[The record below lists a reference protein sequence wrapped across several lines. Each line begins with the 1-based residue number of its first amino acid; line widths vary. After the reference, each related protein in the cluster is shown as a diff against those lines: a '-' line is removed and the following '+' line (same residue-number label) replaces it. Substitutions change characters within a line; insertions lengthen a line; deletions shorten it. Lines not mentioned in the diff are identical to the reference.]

1 MPRKPSH
8 FGSNCHPS
16 PAGSSFTSS
25 ASIGGNGTFGPGIEW
40 NLQAMTELDGVWKVD
55 RVGGALPPLYG
66 CVKRINGARGT
77 TDFSRLPGMPF
88 EVRGLELHY
97 QAPFNALVDKLEPR
111 DGEYF
116 GRATLL
122 GREIGQFTMRRLDP
136 LSQLKEQLV
145 KHIDEAYAME
155 QNVLR
160 MLDGMISTTDD
171 PEILDALEHHKMQ
184 TQGHADRMKAR
195 LEAHDATPSGVKQVG
210 GILQAMAKMPLDMV
224 RGEKSGRN
232 ARDGFAT
239 EHMEIASY
247 ELLRRIAQRA
257 GDQET
262 ASAAAE
268 IITEEQE
275 MANTIAANWDK
286 FAELSLREEGVTV

>member
-1 MPRKPSH
+1 M
-8 FGSNCHPS
+8 G
-16 PAGSSFTSS
+16 
-25 ASIGGNGTFGPGIEW
+25 
-40 NLQAMTELDGVWKVD
+40 ELDGVWKVE

-66 CVKRINGARGT
+66 CVKRINGPRGT
-77 TDFSRLPGMPF
+77 TEFGRAPGMPF

-97 QAPFNALVDKLEPR
+97 RAPFNLLVDKLER
-111 DGEYF
+111 QDGGYA
-116 GRATLL
+116 GRTMLR
-122 GREIGQFTMRRLDP
+122 GIEFGQFRMRRLDDM
-136 LSQLKEQLV
+136 SQLKDQLI

-184 TQGHADRMKAR
+184 TQGHSDRMKAR
-195 LEAHDATPSGVKQVG
+195 LEAHDATPSGVKQMG
-210 GILQAMAKMPLDMV
+210 GILQALAKMPLDMV
-224 RGEKSGRN
+224 RGEKAGRN

-257 GDQET
+257 GDEET
-262 ASAAAE
+262 AAAARE
-268 IITEEQE
+268 IIDEEQA
-275 MANTIAANWDK
+275 MARKIEANWDR
-286 FAELSLREEGVTV
+286 FAELSLREQGITV